1 VSWVF
6 ADDLTVELRAWP
18 ADTWANVGVDPDQVA
33 QAVIGAGGA
42 AR

>member
-1 VSWVF
+1 VF

-33 QAVIGAGGA
+33 
-42 AR
+42 